1 MKTIVCYGD
10 SNTYGYN
17 PENGFRYEYEE
28 RWTTILQKELKDSAI
43 VIPEG
48 LNGRTTSF
56 EDELRPGRNGATY
69 LDPCLHSHGPID
81 LVVLMLGTNDLPRA
95 IKFYDP
101 LMALL
106 GHVKAGRN
114 EQGASWGTFNG
125 NHTCGLCVGVPFDQ
139 QPAGVGN
146 GTMVA
151 LNARSVEHIAELH
164 ALALQLGG
172 RDEGAP
178 GHRPQYGNGFHSAY
192 VRDPDGNKLAFVYY
206 ASAA

>member
-1 MKTIVCYGD
+1 MFSYM
-10 SNTYGYN
+10 
-17 PENGFRYEYEE
+17 
-28 RWTTILQKELKDSAI
+28 
-43 VIPEG
+43 
-48 LNGRTTSF
+48 
-56 EDELRPGRNGATY
+56 
-69 LDPCLHSHGPID
+69 
-81 LVVLMLGTNDLPRA
+81 MLGTNDLPRA
-95 IKFYDP
+95 IEFYDP

-106 GHVKAGRN
+106 GHPKAGRN

-172 RDEGAP
+172 RDEGGP
-178 GHRPQYGNGFHSAY
+178 GHRPQYGDGFHSAY

-206 ASAA
+206 ASAV

>member
-1 MKTIVCYGD
+1 MFSYI
-10 SNTYGYN
+10 
-17 PENGFRYEYEE
+17 
-28 RWTTILQKELKDSAI
+28 
-43 VIPEG
+43 
-48 LNGRTTSF
+48 
-56 EDELRPGRNGATY
+56 
-69 LDPCLHSHGPID
+69 
-81 LVVLMLGTNDLPRA
+81 MLGTNDLPRA

-151 LNARSVEHIAELH
+151 LNARSVAHIAELH
-164 ALALQLGG
+164 TLALQLGG
-172 RDEGAP
+172 RDEGGP
-178 GHRPQYGNGFHSAY
+178 GHRPQYGDGFHSAY

-206 ASAA
+206 ASTD